1 MKHESYLKNEIRK
14 KDKERIDNY
23 PKKEKKNPLQPLLLS
38 ITWRLG
44 GKTSVYC
51 SIYSMLKLERK
62 QTTMINVKFLNL
74 LYFRTLHN
82 SSNNFLKEI
91 VTYNRNSVM
100 PEHLLQVKNKQ
111 IRGIK

>member
-14 KDKERIDNY
+14 KDKEGIDNY
-23 PKKEKKNPLQPLLLS
+23 PEKEKNPLQPLLLS
-38 ITWRLG
+38 ITRRLG

-51 SIYSMLKLERK
+51 SIYSMWKPECK

-82 SSNNFLKEI
+82 SSNNFLYKI

-100 PEHLLQVKNKQ
+100 PEHLLQVKNK
-111 IRGIK
+111 